1 MNSFIFLFL
10 FSIQGDETAYSVVP
24 QPSIEVCE
32 NNGVALTRDSQTYWT
47 LHSAPFNY
55 YQCVDMSKP
64 LISFKWNL
72 KNEK

>member
-10 FSIQGDETAYSVVP
+10 FLIDGETAYRIVP

-32 NNGVALTRDSQTYWT
+32 INGKALTKDSLTEWRIRNG
-47 LHSAPFNY
+47 PFNY

-64 LISFKWNL
+64 LINFKWNL
-72 KNEK
+72 NNGK

>member
-10 FSIQGDETAYSVVP
+10 FSIHGNETAYSVVP

-32 NNGVALTRDSQTYWT
+32 INGVSLTKDSHTDWT
-47 LHSAPFNY
+47 APFNY

-64 LISFKWNL
+64 LINFKWNL
-72 KNEK
+72 KNGK